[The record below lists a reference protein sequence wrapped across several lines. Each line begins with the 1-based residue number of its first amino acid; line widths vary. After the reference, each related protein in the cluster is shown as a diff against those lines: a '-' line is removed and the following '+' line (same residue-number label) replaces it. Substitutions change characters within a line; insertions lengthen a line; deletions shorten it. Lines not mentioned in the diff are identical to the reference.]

1 MKEDSKYSYNSNETS
16 QEDTSTQNDKYDIS
30 GTWLQDE
37 NNVNLDLLN
46 LDVKEGKEVK
56 RGMMFF
62 IKLTKAVT
70 VLLFIIAISLAIL
83 GYKNIIY
90 TFNGDNIYGV
100 FLTIGLINILNTRFF
115 YFKNKELSNKL
126 LFFNILILIMIFG
139 QAISDFD

>member
-1 MKEDSKYSYNSNETS
+1 MKEDSKYSYNGNETS

>member
-1 MKEDSKYSYNSNETS
+1 MGCWVREIKSNKTS

-30 GTWLQDE
+30 ETWLQDE

-70 VLLFIIAISLAIL
+70 VLLFIIAFSLAIL

>member
-1 MKEDSKYSYNSNETS
+1 VGCWVRENKSNKTS

-30 GTWLQDE
+30 ETWLQDE

-70 VLLFIIAISLAIL
+70 VLLFILLMAII
-83 GYKNIIY
+83 
-90 TFNGDNIYGV
+90 FMV
-100 FLTIGLINILNTRFF
+100 
-115 YFKNKELSNKL
+115 YF
-126 LFFNILILIMIFG
+126 
-139 QAISDFD
+139 

>member
-56 RGMMFF
+56 RGMMLF

>member
-1 MKEDSKYSYNSNETS
+1 MREIKSNKTS

-30 GTWLQDE
+30 ETWLQDE

-70 VLLFIIAISLAIL
+70 VLLFIIAFSLAIL

>member
-1 MKEDSKYSYNSNETS
+1 MRCWVEEIKSNKIS

-56 RGMMFF
+56 RGMMLF

-126 LFFNILILIMIFG
+126 LFFNILILIIIFG

>member
-1 MKEDSKYSYNSNETS
+1 MKKLKVIKY
-16 QEDTSTQNDKYDIS
+16 QKKIIQPQNDKYDIS

-56 RGMMFF
+56 RGMMLF

-83 GYKNIIY
+83 GYTNTIY

-126 LFFNILILIMIFG
+126 LFFNILILIIIFG